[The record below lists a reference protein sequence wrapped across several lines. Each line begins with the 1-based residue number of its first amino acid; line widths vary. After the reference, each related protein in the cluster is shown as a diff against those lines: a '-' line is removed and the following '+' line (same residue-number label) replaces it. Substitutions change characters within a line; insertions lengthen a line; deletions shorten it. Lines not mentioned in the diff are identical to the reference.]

1 MNLCKLS
8 PIFLLVSSTFTS
20 LIMTA
25 LPSFATCTMT
35 DVSLQISVHGSPT
48 PTLQTNDVSM
58 ESSDNCWGNNSS
70 NVSTQLYVGSGA
82 AIQQRRSDH
91 FVGNDN
97 NSSVAPLGFSSP
109 PIGTQI
115 SVPID
120 VYSPAHDPNLMNS
133 LGLPFQP

>member
-1 MNLCKLS
+1 MNLYKLS
-8 PIFLLVSSTFTS
+8 PIFLLVSSTFSS

-35 DVSLQISVHGSPT
+35 DVSVQISVHGSRT
-48 PTLQTNDVSM
+48 PTAQTNDVSM
-58 ESSDNCWGNNSS
+58 ESSDNCWGNHSS

-82 AIQQRRSDH
+82 ATQQRHSEH

-97 NSSVAPLGFSSP
+97 DNSVAPLGFSTP
-109 PIGTQI
+109 AIGTQI

-120 VYSPAHDPNLMNS
+120 VYSPAHDPNLMDS
-133 LGLPFQP
+133 LNQPFQP

>member
-20 LIMTA
+20 LIITA
-25 LPSFATCTMT
+25 LPSLASCTMT
-35 DVSLQISVHGSPT
+35 DVSLQISVHGSST

-58 ESSDNCWGNNSS
+58 GSTDNCWGNNST

-82 AIQQRRSDH
+82 ATQQRRSQH
-91 FVGNDN
+91 FVGNENN
-97 NSSVAPLGFSSP
+97 NSVVPGGFSTP
-109 PIGTQI
+109 TIGTQI